1 MKNLRELLREQI
13 LKFDGNDHE
22 IEMDDLNVE
31 EWPEEDGEAVDME
44 NWRISHLDEDVM
56 IMVAGGDWQ
65 EGAVMEIRSV
75 DGKLRVTR
83 ILEDVPAEELSESQ
97 IIEYLNS

>member
-1 MKNLRELLREQI
+1 
-13 LKFDGNDHE
+13 
-22 IEMDDLNVE
+22 
-31 EWPEEDGEAVDME
+31 
-44 NWRISHLDEDVM
+44 M
-56 IMVAGGDWQ
+56 IMVAGGYWQ

-83 ILEDVPAEELSESQ
+83 ILEDVPDEELSESQ